1 MEVLGALRNMRQ
13 MFRKTPE
20 SSMGICLSEQEILIA
35 RLEREG
41 DRWQLSAVDAL
52 EYPAEEEADEA
63 QAVAELVRMHC
74 ARNGWDLGC
83 LAVSLPERM
92 LFVGKADLPDLGAEE
107 LAEAIH
113 WEVEGS
119 EFFGEREFRAGFM
132 KMDTGEYWMAAVEE
146 EAAGRWGREWEDQE
160 RVLLTVMP
168 PLETSPQWDVD
179 GMLFADRELALG
191 ENVSAASCPSGS
203 VPAIYA
209 AMLAVDFLPAKYTVA
224 FTAMEPAE
232 TWAWKRLSL
241 AVACSVLLFLCSMAG
256 WDFWRLHE
264 AHEAQMATHRQRM
277 LLGKEEK
284 KKTLIERS
292 VLETRKRDSRLE
304 RLSGERFPWQ
314 GLLVHFG
321 SMTVEGVYISDMF
334 LSERNLL
341 NMEGEAVS
349 FDALAEF
356 LKGFESDRDFF
367 PNGPVLQNSS
377 VSEKKMPGEMVHFS
391 LQMEL

>member
-1 MEVLGALRNMRQ
+1 MEVLGALRQ
-13 MFRKTPE
+13 MFRKIPG
-20 SSMGICLSEQEILIA
+20 SGIGICLSGKKIMVA
-35 RLEREG
+35 HLERDR
-41 DRWQLSAVDAL
+41 DRWRLSDVDAL

-74 ARNGWDLGC
+74 ARNGWDSGC

-92 LFVGKADLPDLGAEE
+92 LFVGKADLPDLGAKE
-107 LAEAIH
+107 LAEAVH

-132 KMDTGEYWMAAVEE
+132 KMEGDAGGYWMAAVEE
-146 EAAGRWGREWEDQE
+146 EEAGRWAREWEDQE

-168 PLETSPQWDVD
+168 PLEESLQWDAN
-179 GMLFADRELALG
+179 GMFFAETELALG
-191 ENVSAASCPSGS
+191 EHVSAASCPSGS
-203 VPAIYA
+203 LPAIYA
-209 AMLAVDFLPAKYTVA
+209 AMLAVDLLPEEYAVA

-241 AVACSVLLFLCSMAG
+241 AVACSSLLFLCSMAG
-256 WDFWRLHE
+256 WDVWRLHE
-264 AHEAQMATHRQRM
+264 AKEAQMATHHQRM

-304 RLSGERFPWQ
+304 CLSKERFPWQ

-341 NMEGEAVS
+341 NVEGEAVS

-356 LKGFESDRDFF
+356 LKGFEADRDFF

-377 VSEKKMPGEMVHFS
+377 VSEKKMPGDLVHFS